1 MAPHWRILVLRN
13 RRLHLVA
20 LLLVLIALIVF
31 VNVPQI
37 KLRVVDVPSAAR
49 ISNVSVVAAG
59 ALCGCVGVYLDERE
73 KKELELRALGTGL
86 VALRKPKSRFHSNH
100 WFHNGEYFLSMHS
113 SQALAS
119 VVSHGDSLVVLANEV
134 KFVRKL
140 TAASAFLL
148 FLALSPDGSA
158 KRLEVHEP
166 TYLSVRVDAAGR
178 KWGSFSSYGP
188 GFVYDR
194 HQQFF
199 STPAFGE
206 RTLGHSSKT
215 CYCGKLVDF
224 VGRSPTKSSQ
234 WFKSNF
240 EAQAMRSKIEGICTR
255 QSVVIAKNSSAI
267 HTLIVYQRNDNRKF
281 RDIDGL
287 LEALRR
293 QLQKEQQQNQHWQ
306 VKAVTHSEDLQPCEL
321 YALFADC
328 DLLLST
334 HGFQNTALM
343 FLRPG
348 AALVEIFPFKYWKN
362 SYVDLAAKFGVVH
375 AWAQNQAP
383 TSMSRFILH
392 LVPQAWC
399 MSSNR
404 CRTLARGDDVLM
416 PPDHLQL
423 VIKTAKSVELNKIS
437 Q

>member
-1 MAPHWRILVLRN
+1 MAMRGN
-13 RRLHLVA
+13 RRLHLLA
-20 LLLVLIALIVF
+20 LLLATIALLVF

-37 KLRVVDVPSAAR
+37 KLRVVDAPRAVQ
-49 ISNVSVVAAG
+49 ISNVTAAAD
-59 ALCGCVGVYLDERE
+59 ALCGCAGVYLDERE
-73 KKELELRALGTGL
+73 KKALELSALGTSL

-119 VVSHGDSLVVLANEV
+119 VVSHGDSLIVLANEV
-134 KFVRKL
+134 KFVKKL

-188 GFVYDR
+188 GFIYDR

-215 CYCGKLVDF
+215 CNCGKLVDF

-240 EAQAMRSKIEGICTR
+240 EAQAMRSKIESICP
-255 QSVVIAKNSSAI
+255 QSTGKNSSST

-281 RDIDGL
+281 RDMEGL
-287 LEALRR
+287 VEALRQ
-293 QLQKEQQQNQHWQ
+293 QLHQQQQKWQ

-348 AALVEIFPFKYWKN
+348 ATLVEIFPFKYWKN

-392 LVPQAWC
+392 LVPQSWC

-423 VIKTAKSVELNKIS
+423 VVKLAKSIGMNKKA